1 MFLVSLKI
9 LKIWSSW
16 AHILK
21 ADNGVRPRGSSA
33 RPPPTLDQTSMGT
46 QFLPSVKH
54 HLLMNKIII
63 THQSPTFRDAG
74 IEFHFGYRKEFTLMS
89 VRNKVY
95 FKRS

>member
-1 MFLVSLKI
+1 MLLVSLKI
-9 LKIWSSW
+9 LNIWSSW

-33 RPPPTLDQTSMGT
+33 RPPTLDQTSMGT

-54 HLLMNKIII
+54 QLLMNKIII
-63 THQSPTFRDAG
+63 TRQSPTFRDAG
-74 IEFHFGYRKEFTLMS
+74 IKFHFGYRKEFTLMS
-89 VRNKVY
+89 VRNEVY